1 MLSNELKISKDL
13 ENMIDMSRMK
23 TKIHSEAEKDS
34 QYVHNYRQVNTIMD
48 RRMSYHSPQRER
60 ISSPYTNAYKDI
72 NDTDYTKTHKHK
84 IVNNEPVRMEKSR
97 SKVDILR

>member
-13 ENMIDMSRMK
+13 EKMIDMNRMT
-23 TKIHSEAEKDS
+23 TKIHSEAVKDS

-84 IVNNEPVRMEKSR
+84 IVNNEPVKMEMSR